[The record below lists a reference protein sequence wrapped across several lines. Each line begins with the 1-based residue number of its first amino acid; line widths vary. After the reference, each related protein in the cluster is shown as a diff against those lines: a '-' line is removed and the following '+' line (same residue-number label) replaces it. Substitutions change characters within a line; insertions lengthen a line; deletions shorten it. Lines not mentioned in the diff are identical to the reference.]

1 MISMHPRHTCYDTTL
16 AIQAMPAL
24 TTSGAWLI
32 LLHDV
37 THHSPCP
44 LPPMIYTT
52 LTCSTLLVWVAL
64 CWVVVVCAHIHIAV
78 FVRRKTWS
86 RFLARD
92 DYVEQIRR
100 DREQTS
106 ADDSED
112 TDDKGDKNQ
121 RQTTTT
127 TKQEEEGGLSE
138 QAATLKVS

>member
-1 MISMHPRHTCYDTTL
+1 MRYDDIDAPTTHLLRHYTSNTSNACIDYIRCMADFITWCYSPL
-16 AIQAMPAL
+16 ALSPSTDDIY
-24 TTSGAWLI
+24 
-32 LLHDV
+32 H
-37 THHSPCP
+37 THMLYLAC
-44 LPPMIYTT
+44 L
-52 LTCSTLLVWVAL
+52 
-64 CWVVVVCAHIHIAV
+64 CAHIHIAV